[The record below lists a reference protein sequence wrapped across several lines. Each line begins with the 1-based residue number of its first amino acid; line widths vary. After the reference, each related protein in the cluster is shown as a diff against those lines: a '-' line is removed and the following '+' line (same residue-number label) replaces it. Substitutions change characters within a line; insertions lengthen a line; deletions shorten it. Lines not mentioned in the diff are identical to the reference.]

1 MPLNAENSTSALER
15 IAATKSATQRQANRT
30 GGNSAAPSKGGAGQ
44 AEGRSEHAKSF
55 AQMLRTQHGLKG
67 ATPQE
72 GETALQT
79 RHSAAQ
85 PTEKRDEASTAAA
98 TPQDKDK
105 AATDHSKSTTEDLD
119 PNAAAQAQGVAP
131 STVAMARAGA
141 EAAVRGRRAASDAMG
156 GHGGRAA
163 RVEARGA
170 QPAADAAGTDA
181 SAAASAKATGPAGHG
196 LPGAPGSGDFAA
208 ALQQAG
214 GSAGGDGALQAV
226 MHARQEQAPT
236 PGGAADPGL
245 ASLGAL
251 TAPVTPPPSQAPEAA
266 PSASAQLPM
275 APDHPEFPAALGVQL
290 STWVNDG
297 IEHASLELHPQDLG
311 PIEIHI
317 AVKDGQTH
325 VELGSA
331 VPGTRE
337 ALNLALPQLS
347 AQLDGVGLS
356 LAGGQVFDQGSRS
369 SGSPDE
375 QGAGRSAGR
384 SGRGGSALGGVADA
398 GSAGSSR
405 PVVRQQGLVDFYA

>member
-30 GGNSAAPSKGGAGQ
+30 GGNSAAPSKGGTSQ
-44 AEGRSEHAKSF
+44 AEGRSEHAKNF

-67 ATPQE
+67 AAPQE

-85 PTEKRDEASTAAA
+85 PTEKRDEASTVTA
-98 TPQDKDK
+98 QDKDK
-105 AATDHSKSTTEDLD
+105 AATDHSKATTDDLD

-141 EAAVRGRRAASDAMG
+141 EAAARGRRAASDAMA

-170 QPAADAAGTDA
+170 QPAADATGTDA
-181 SAAASAKATGPAGHG
+181 SAAAKATGTAGHG
-196 LPGAPGSGDFAA
+196 LPGAHGSGDFAA

-214 GSAGGDGALQAV
+214 GPAGGDGALLAV
-226 MHARQEQAPT
+226 MHARQEQAPA

-266 PSASAQLPM
+266 PAASAQLPM

-369 SGSPDE
+369 SDPSGE

-384 SGRGGSALGGVADA
+384 AGRGGSALGGVADA

>member
-1 MPLNAENSTSALER
+1 MPLNADNSTSALER

-30 GGNSAAPSKGGAGQ
+30 GGSSAAPSKGGASQ

-67 ATPQE
+67 ATAENSETTQQARRGSAHA
-72 GETALQT
+72 GEKHA
-79 RHSAAQ
+79 
-85 PTEKRDEASTAAA
+85 EDKEAA
-98 TPQDKDK
+98 TAEEK
-105 AATDHSKSTTEDLD
+105 AAPDHSKATAEDLD
-119 PNAAAQAQGVAP
+119 PNAAAQVQGAAP

-141 EAAVRGRRAASDAMG
+141 EAAARGRRAATEAG
-156 GHGGRAA
+156 AGHGARAGRVDA
-163 RVEARGA
+163 RSA
-170 QPAADAAGTDA
+170 QPAADAAGTEA
-181 SAAASAKATGPAGHG
+181 SAAGGAKGAGGVGHG
-196 LPGAPGSGDFAA
+196 QPGAGASGDFAA

-214 GSAGGDGALQAV
+214 GQPGSDGGLQAV
-226 MHARQEQAPT
+226 MHARQEQAAT
-236 PGGAADPGL
+236 PGGAGDPGL

-251 TAPVTPPPSQAPEAA
+251 AAPVAPPPTPTAESTAT
-266 PSASAQLPM
+266 ASAQLPM

-317 AVKDGQTH
+317 AVKDGQTQ

-331 VPGTRE
+331 VPSTRE

-384 SGRGGSALGGVADA
+384 AGRGSSALGGVADA
-398 GSAGSSR
+398 GSAGASR

>member
-1 MPLNAENSTSALER
+1 MPLNADNSTSALER
-15 IAATKSATQRQANRT
+15 IAATKSATQRQANRA
-30 GGNSAAPSKGGAGQ
+30 GGSAAPTGKGGAAQ

-55 AQMLRTQHGLKG
+55 AQMLRTQHSLKG
-67 ATPQE
+67 PAADESETTLQARHGSAHAAEKHGEDKETSATAKE
-72 GETALQT
+72 
-79 RHSAAQ
+79 
-85 PTEKRDEASTAAA
+85 
-98 TPQDKDK
+98 K
-105 AATDHSKSTTEDLD
+105 AAPDHHQATSEDQD

-141 EAAVRGRRAASDAMG
+141 EAAARGRRAATEVAS
-156 GHGGRAA
+156 GHGARAGRGETRIASA
-163 RVEARGA
+163 S
-170 QPAADAAGTDA
+170 ADASAADA
-181 SAAASAKATGPAGHG
+181 SAAATAKGVGGAGHG
-196 LPGAPGSGDFAA
+196 QPGAGGSGDFAA

-214 GSAGGDGALQAV
+214 GQPGSDGGLQAV
-226 MHARQEQAPT
+226 THARQEQAAT

-251 TAPVTPPPSQAPEAA
+251 AAPVAPPPAQTPEAA
-266 PSASAQLPM
+266 TPASAQLPM
-275 APDHPEFPAALGVQL
+275 APDHPEFPSALGVQL

-384 SGRGGSALGGVADA
+384 AGRGSSALGGVADA
-398 GSAGSSR
+398 GSTGASR

>member
-1 MPLNAENSTSALER
+1 MPLNADNSTSALER

-30 GGNSAAPSKGGAGQ
+30 GGHTAAPGKGGTAQ
-44 AEGRSEHAKSF
+44 AEGRSEHARSF
-55 AQMLRTQHGLKG
+55 AQMLRTQHSLKG
-67 ATPQE
+67 GPAAE
-72 GETALQT
+72 DSETTLQARRGST
-79 RHSAAQ
+79 HA
-85 PTEKRDEASTAAA
+85 TEKRGE
-98 TPQDKDK
+98 DKDSSVTAKEK
-105 AATDHSKSTTEDLD
+105 AAPDHSKATAEDLD

-141 EAAVRGRRAASDAMG
+141 EAARGRRAATEAG
-156 GHGGRAA
+156 AGHGGRGG

-170 QPAADAAGTDA
+170 QPAADAAGSEA
-181 SAAASAKATGPAGHG
+181 SAAAGAKGAGGVGHG
-196 LPGAPGSGDFAA
+196 LPGAGASGDFAA

-214 GSAGGDGALQAV
+214 GQPGSDGGLQAV
-226 MHARQEQAPT
+226 MHARQEQAAT
-236 PGGAADPGL
+236 PGGAGDPGL

-251 TAPVTPPPSQAPEAA
+251 AAPVAPPPTPSPESAA
-266 PSASAQLPM
+266 TASAQLPM

-317 AVKDGQTH
+317 AVKDGQTQ

-331 VPGTRE
+331 VPSTRE

-384 SGRGGSALGGVADA
+384 AGRGSSALGGVADA
-398 GSAGSSR
+398 GSAGASR

>member
-1 MPLNAENSTSALER
+1 MPLNADNSTSALER

-30 GGNSAAPSKGGAGQ
+30 GGGSVAPSKGGASQ
-44 AEGRSEHAKSF
+44 TEGRSEHAKSF
-55 AQMLRTQHGLKG
+55 AQILRTQHSLKG
-67 ATPQE
+67 PAAEDSETTLQARHGSAHAAE
-72 GETALQT
+72 KHGE
-79 RHSAAQ
+79 
-85 PTEKRDEASTAAA
+85 
-98 TPQDKDK
+98 DKDSPATAQEK
-105 AATDHSKSTTEDLD
+105 AAPDHSQATAEDLD
-119 PNAAAQAQGVAP
+119 PNAAAQAQGMAP

-141 EAAVRGRRAASDAMG
+141 EAAARGRRTATEAG
-156 GHGGRAA
+156 TGHGARAG

-170 QPAADAAGTDA
+170 QPAADAAGTEA
-181 SAAASAKATGPAGHG
+181 STAAGAKGAGGVGHG
-196 LPGAPGSGDFAA
+196 QPGAGGSGDFAA

-214 GSAGGDGALQAV
+214 GQPGSDGGLQAV
-226 MHARQEQAPT
+226 MHARQEHAAT
-236 PGGAADPGL
+236 PGGAGDPGL

-251 TAPVTPPPSQAPEAA
+251 AAPVAPPPTPTPESAA
-266 PSASAQLPM
+266 TASAQLPM

-317 AVKDGQTH
+317 AVKDGQTQ

-331 VPGTRE
+331 VPSTRE
-337 ALNLALPQLS
+337 ALSLALPQLS
-347 AQLDGVGLS
+347 TQLDGVGLS

-384 SGRGGSALGGVADA
+384 AGRGSSALGGVADA
-398 GSAGSSR
+398 GSAGAGR

>member
-30 GGNSAAPSKGGAGQ
+30 SGNAPRPSQGGASQ

-67 ATPQE
+67 STSQDSDTGVQA
-72 GETALQT
+72 
-79 RHSAAQ
+79 RHGAAHAA
-85 PTEKRDEASTAAA
+85 EKRTEDSEATASAHE
-98 TPQDKDK
+98 KDK
-105 AATDHSKSTTEDLD
+105 ASPDHSKATTEDLD

-141 EAAVRGRRAASDAMG
+141 EAAVRGRRAASEAAA
-156 GHGGRAA
+156 GHGGRAS
-163 RVEARGA
+163 RMEARGA
-170 QPAADAAGTDA
+170 QPAAETAGPDA
-181 SAAASAKATGPAGHG
+181 SAAASAKATGHG
-196 LPGAPGSGDFAA
+196 GPGAAAGAGDFAS

-214 GSAGGDGALQAV
+214 GQAGSDGGLQAV
-226 MHARQEQAPT
+226 MHARHEQAAT

-251 TAPVTPPPSQAPEAA
+251 AAPVMPPPAPAAEAA
-266 PSASAQLPM
+266 STASAQLPM

-369 SGSPDE
+369 SGSQDDP
-375 QGAGRSAGR
+375 GAGRSAGR
-384 SGRGGSALGGVADA
+384 AGRGSSALGGVADA
-398 GSAGSSR
+398 GSAGSHR
-405 PVVRQQGLVDFYA
+405 PAVRQQGLVDFYA